1 MNWKECFLQWVW
13 TNAGGKSVAV
23 NAVLGYAEDE
33 VAGQPRTGPAGSLDC
48 HVQKDPPRL
57 ETIWMGPPIR
67 IMTRCISAWPIFGL
81 APETLPCAR
90 ENRASWQRE
99 RFRQVLAP

>member
-33 VAGQPRTGPAGSLDC
+33 VAGQPKTGPAGSLDC
-48 HVQKDPPRL
+48 HVQKDPPGL

-90 ENRASWQRE
+90 ENQVSRQR
-99 RFRQVLAP
+99 

>member
-1 MNWKECFLQWVW
+1 MNWKEYFLQWVW

-48 HVQKDPPRL
+48 HVQKDPPGL
-57 ETIWMGPPIR
+57 ETIWMGPHIR
-67 IMTRCISAWPIFGL
+67 IVTRCTSAWRNFGL
-81 APETLPCAR
+81 APEALPCA
-90 ENRASWQRE
+90 EKNQVSWE
-99 RFRQVLAP
+99 R

>member
-1 MNWKECFLQWVW
+1 MNWKEYFLQWVW

-48 HVQKDPPRL
+48 HVINVHRSWRNLRKDRGANCK
-57 ETIWMGPPIR
+57 MFRDRG
-67 IMTRCISAWPIFGL
+67 AG
-81 APETLPCAR
+81 AY
-90 ENRASWQRE
+90 E
-99 RFRQVLAP
+99 RHE

>member
-13 TNAGGKSVAV
+13 TNAGGKSLAV

-48 HVQKDPPRL
+48 SV
-57 ETIWMGPPIR
+57 
-67 IMTRCISAWPIFGL
+67 
-81 APETLPCAR
+81 
-90 ENRASWQRE
+90 
-99 RFRQVLAP
+99 